1 MLAVVSFISVVF
13 GAAAAGMAHR
23 FPAHIEAIETGAGV
37 LLVGGIALAGS
48 CLPVVL

>member
-1 MLAVVSFISVVF
+1 MLGVVSFISVVL

-37 LLVGGIALAGS
+37 LFVGGIALAGAL
-48 CLPVVL
+48 LPVVL